1 MKQIQT
7 FYTRS
12 SVAVK
17 LLLPL
22 LTAFLSLWTVGTL
35 GVAYFARQHLEET
48 ATQDVEEMS
57 AAVLRS
63 LKQNREILRSQARWV
78 ADQSALASALE
89 NRDAAKLQRLLL
101 PIQASLKLDLIKVV
115 DPQGQAI
122 AMLQQDTL
130 NQAELDDQKTRRA
143 AGIGFELFAVIHAQG
158 DAPSSLVGVTAIKSQ
173 QQVLGGILVGNA
185 LNDTRLAELRSDSDK
200 QLVIL
205 RNQQVVAT
213 TLPEAKTTDWGQ
225 LKLSAPAQFVTIA
238 HQSYLAKSVSL
249 TGDNEAVIQIVVLKS
264 AQSLQQAEQNLGLL
278 VGGFGVIGT
287 GIVAIV
293 ATVSNRLTGR
303 LTQQLRDLTAATQQ
317 VADRNFRDLISV
329 QSQDE
334 IGQLSQSFNQMA
346 LQLLAQDDQLQQ
358 QMQTLENTLK
368 QLKQTQAQLIQSE
381 KMSSLGQLVA
391 GIAHEVNN
399 PINFIHGNISHAEQ
413 YFQEVLSLLDLYQEH
428 YPNPEITIQDRL
440 EAIDLEFLR
449 ADLLKMLE
457 SMQTGTKRV
466 QDIVLS
472 LRTFSRLDESAL
484 KFIDLHQSLESTLLV
499 LHSRLGHRLSRA
511 EIAIERDYVEL
522 PKIECYAG
530 QLNQVLL
537 NLLSNAIDA
546 VETTAAPRITIRT
559 YVVDQEWI
567 GIAIA
572 DNGTGID
579 PEIQPKLFDPFFT
592 TKPVGK
598 GTGLGLS
605 TSYQVIVQQHQGKLS
620 CTSVP
625 GTGATFTI
633 EIPTRHNL

>member
-1 MKQIQT
+1 
-7 FYTRS
+7 
-12 SVAVK
+12 
-17 LLLPL
+17 
-22 LTAFLSLWTVGTL
+22 
-35 GVAYFARQHLEET
+35 
-48 ATQDVEEMS
+48 
-57 AAVLRS
+57 
-63 LKQNREILRSQARWV
+63 
-78 ADQSALASALE
+78 
-89 NRDAAKLQRLLL
+89 
-101 PIQASLKLDLIKVV
+101 
-115 DPQGQAI
+115 
-122 AMLQQDTL
+122 
-130 NQAELDDQKTRRA
+130 
-143 AGIGFELFAVIHAQG
+143 
-158 DAPSSLVGVTAIKSQ
+158 
-173 QQVLGGILVGNA
+173 
-185 LNDTRLAELRSDSDK
+185 
-200 QLVIL
+200 
-205 RNQQVVAT
+205 
-213 TLPEAKTTDWGQ
+213 
-225 LKLSAPAQFVTIA
+225 
-238 HQSYLAKSVSL
+238 
-249 TGDNEAVIQIVVLKS
+249 
-264 AQSLQQAEQNLGLL
+264 
-278 VGGFGVIGT
+278 
-287 GIVAIV
+287 
-293 ATVSNRLTGR
+293 
-303 LTQQLRDLTAATQQ
+303 
-317 VADRNFRDLISV
+317 
-329 QSQDE
+329 
-334 IGQLSQSFNQMA
+334 
-346 LQLLAQDDQLQQ
+346 
-358 QMQTLENTLK
+358 
-368 QLKQTQAQLIQSE
+368 
-381 KMSSLGQLVA
+381 MSSLGQLVA